1 MELVAIGCST
11 GGLQALQTLL
21 GGLAPCPR
29 TAFVAVLHTASASVD
44 LLCQLLARESP
55 MPVMEAEER
64 MPVRPGVLQLAPP
77 GYHLLIG
84 RDRHFALTVDP
95 KVCFV
100 RPSIDVLFESAA
112 DAYRANMAR
121 VILTGANEDGAL
133 GLRCV
138 RRHGGAA
145 LVQDPEEAESPAMP
159 RAALATAGADHCLP
173 LAAIAIELN
182 RMCLS

>member
-11 GGLQALQTLL
+11 GGLKALQILL
-21 GGLAPCPR
+21 RGLAPCPR
-29 TAFVAVLHTASASVD
+29 TAFVVVIHTASADADS
-44 LLCQLLARESP
+44 LRRLLARDTP
-55 MPVMEAEER
+55 MPVQEAQER
-64 MPVRPGVLQLAPP
+64 APVLPGVLYVAPP

-84 RDRHFALTVDP
+84 ADHYFYLNVDP

-112 DAYRANMAR
+112 DAYRHRMAG
-121 VILTGANEDGAL
+121 VILTGANDDGAR

-138 RRHGGAA
+138 RQAGGIA
-145 LVQDPEEAESPAMP
+145 LVQDPEEAEASGMP
-159 RAALATAGADHCLP
+159 EAALSLAGADHCLR
-173 LAAIAIELN
+173 LADIASELN